1 MLEPCQ
7 GPNTTNS
14 NGLVLQRVI
23 FLPANFMVTFE
34 EVFYTG
40 FFEVQSSLFSTI
52 NSDLRSR
59 YVAFMRMEKEMP
71 LKDVLA
77 DAELERRIRRFRQG
91 LSWT

>member
-1 MLEPCQ
+1 MGMYSQ
-7 GPNTTNS
+7 
-14 NGLVLQRVI
+14 VI
-23 FLPANFMVTFE
+23 FLPAHFMVPFKE
-34 EVFYTG
+34 AFYTR
-40 FFEVQSSLFSTI
+40 FFEVKSSLFSTL

-77 DAELERRIRRFRQG
+77 DAELERRIRRFQQG

>member
-1 MLEPCQ
+1 MGIYCKA
-7 GPNTTNS
+7 
-14 NGLVLQRVI
+14 I
-23 FLPANFMVTFE
+23 FLPTHFMVTFKE
-34 EVFYTG
+34 AFYIG
-40 FFEVQSSLFSTI
+40 FFEVQSTLFSTI
-52 NSDLRSR
+52 NNNRRNR